1 MTCLEIRGVPLATV
15 ERLNRERT
23 IPLDRYQDDDGA
35 IDRFGYLESL
45 AADSHGVEFD
55 LVLTLVDV
63 LGPEEDFDGLVTS
76 LEDLAAGA
84 F

>member
-1 MTCLEIRGVPLATV
+1 MTCLEIRGVPIATV
-15 ERLNRERT
+15 ERLNRDRA
-23 IPLDRYQDDDGA
+23 IPIERYQVDGA

-45 AADSHGVEFD
+45 ADNHGVEFD
-55 LVLTLVDV
+55 VVLTLVDV

-76 LEDLAAGA
+76 LEDFAAGA

>member
-1 MTCLEIRGVPLATV
+1 MTCLEIRGVPRATV
-15 ERLNRERT
+15 ERLNRDRT
-23 IPLDRYQDDDGA
+23 IPLERYQDDGA

-45 AADSHGVEFD
+45 ADDHGVEFD
-55 LVLTLVDV
+55 VVLTLVDV

-76 LEDLAAGA
+76 LEDLAACA

>member
-23 IPLDRYQDDDGA
+23 IPLERYQEDGA
-35 IDRFGYLESL
+35 IDRFGYLETL
-45 AADSHGVEFD
+45 ADDHGVEFD
-55 LVLTLVDV
+55 VVLTLVDV

-76 LEDLAAGA
+76 LEDFVAGA